1 MKAESRASWE
11 RLRRG
16 QGFWL
21 GILLLGLGILLQGVR
36 PLWHSAL
43 AQREQVLLLERRVK
57 RLQQFAAHW
66 NGDVV
71 QEEKRQLAEND
82 RKLESPRSWEAWL
95 EELERTAEQCQVQCL
110 QLAPVT
116 GKARKQ
122 EEKEYLEVTLEGN
135 YFQLLTFFRQWE
147 KRHPGCWTEDG
158 TLEANGTGQ
167 KIHYNGKFHLVIK
180 KSSKSR

>member
-1 MKAESRASWE
+1 MKAESRAGWE

-16 QGFWL
+16 QGLWL

-43 AQREQVLLLERRVK
+43 AQREQVLLLEHR
-57 RLQQFAAHW
+57 A
-66 NGDVV
+66 
-71 QEEKRQLAEND
+71 EQLAENE
-82 RKLESPRSWEAWL
+82 RKLESPRSREAWL

-110 QLAPVT
+110 QLAPVS
-116 GKARKQ
+116 GKAWKQ

-147 KRHPGCWTEDG
+147 KRHPGCWTEGG

-167 KIHYNGKFHLVIK
+167 KIHYHGKFHLVIK